1 MNTRITDEE
10 TVVLLEPGVSEPRA
24 LLGSVSPRAI
34 IREAAYEPEATL
46 LARLHRHFAE
56 LAASGMKIRTAVLVC
71 NEGDDNALL
80 LARARIVCRLLKHM
94 SDASPARLVLCTL
107 GRQASVVNGLLALG
121 GALIESWVGA
131 GVVVEVRQAEA
142 SAEQPRRRE
151 LSGGGLPPP
160 WFAAPLPQLAG
171 IQADV
176 GVADRHAE

>member
-94 SDASPARLVLCTL
+94 SE
-107 GRQASVVNGLLALG
+107 
-121 GALIESWVGA
+121 LIKNRFQLFGESSQEDNV
-131 GVVVEVRQAEA
+131 
-142 SAEQPRRRE
+142 
-151 LSGGGLPPP
+151 SGGTVHIHHATAAILP
-160 WFAAPLPQLAG
+160 
-171 IQADV
+171 
-176 GVADRHAE
+176 

>member
-1 MNTRITDEE
+1 
-10 TVVLLEPGVSEPRA
+10 
-24 LLGSVSPRAI
+24 
-34 IREAAYEPEATL
+34 
-46 LARLHRHFAE
+46 
-56 LAASGMKIRTAVLVC
+56 
-71 NEGDDNALL
+71 
-80 LARARIVCRLLKHM
+80 
-94 SDASPARLVLCTL
+94 
-107 GRQASVVNGLLALG
+107 LLALG